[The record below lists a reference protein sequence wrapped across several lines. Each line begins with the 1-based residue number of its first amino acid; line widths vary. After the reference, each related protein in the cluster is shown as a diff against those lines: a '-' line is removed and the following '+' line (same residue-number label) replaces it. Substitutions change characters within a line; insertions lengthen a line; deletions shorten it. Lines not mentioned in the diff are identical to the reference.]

1 MLPSILSMSGANRL
15 ATAPIPSSSLI
26 FSINLPRF
34 FLVGDNFFRF
44 ASALIISPDTN
55 TGSPRFAA
63 TLDARLLPAPG
74 IPTTTMTVFD
84 FALSM
89 QVSREP
95 GEESVIAL
103 KNGGDY
109 LRHDLSEEQVRS
121 FISIDLEDQQILS
134 RITSILSSLQSLG
147 GDLKPVERENI
158 HLTLK
163 FLGNVSAPRL
173 GEVKSSLQQV
183 IFSAFT
189 AEIKGAGAF
198 PNLNHMNVIWV
209 GVNEGWSQVEQI
221 YEQVEK
227 LLSGLGFRRE
237 HRPFSPHIT
246 IARVRSGRK
255 RDEVARFLQRLTEE
269 SFGTITVDKIRLK
282 QRILS
287 SSGPKYSTLLEIP
300 PQSQ

>member
-1 MLPSILSMSGANRL
+1 MEA
-15 ATAPIPSSSLI
+15 
-26 FSINLPRF
+26 
-34 FLVGDNFFRF
+34 
-44 ASALIISPDTN
+44 IISD
-55 TGSPRFAA
+55 S
-63 TLDARLLPAPG
+63 
-74 IPTTTMTVFD
+74 
-84 FALSM
+84 
-89 QVSREP
+89 
-95 GEESVIAL
+95 
-103 KNGGDY
+103 
-109 LRHDLSEEQVRS
+109 DLSEEQVRS

-198 PNLNHMNVIWV
+198 PNLNHMNVVWV

-255 RDEVARFLQRLTEE
+255 RDAVASFLQRLTEE

-282 QRILS
+282 QSILS

>member
-1 MLPSILSMSGANRL
+1 MEA
-15 ATAPIPSSSLI
+15 
-26 FSINLPRF
+26 
-34 FLVGDNFFRF
+34 
-44 ASALIISPDTN
+44 IISD
-55 TGSPRFAA
+55 S
-63 TLDARLLPAPG
+63 
-74 IPTTTMTVFD
+74 
-84 FALSM
+84 
-89 QVSREP
+89 
-95 GEESVIAL
+95 
-103 KNGGDY
+103 
-109 LRHDLSEEQVRS
+109 DLSEEQVRS

-134 RITSILSSLQSLG
+134 RIVSILSSLQSLG

-198 PNLNHMNVIWV
+198 PNLNHMNVVWV

-255 RDEVARFLQRLTEE
+255 RDEVASFLQRLTEE

-282 QRILS
+282 QSILS

>member
-1 MLPSILSMSGANRL
+1 MEA
-15 ATAPIPSSSLI
+15 
-26 FSINLPRF
+26 
-34 FLVGDNFFRF
+34 
-44 ASALIISPDTN
+44 IISD
-55 TGSPRFAA
+55 S
-63 TLDARLLPAPG
+63 
-74 IPTTTMTVFD
+74 
-84 FALSM
+84 
-89 QVSREP
+89 
-95 GEESVIAL
+95 
-103 KNGGDY
+103 
-109 LRHDLSEEQVRS
+109 DLSEEQVRS

-134 RITSILSSLQSLG
+134 RIASILSSLQSLG

-173 GEVKSSLQQV
+173 CEVKSSLQQV

-255 RDEVARFLQRLTEE
+255 RDEVASFLQRLTEE

-282 QRILS
+282 QSILS

>member
-1 MLPSILSMSGANRL
+1 MEA
-15 ATAPIPSSSLI
+15 
-26 FSINLPRF
+26 
-34 FLVGDNFFRF
+34 
-44 ASALIISPDTN
+44 IISD
-55 TGSPRFAA
+55 S
-63 TLDARLLPAPG
+63 
-74 IPTTTMTVFD
+74 
-84 FALSM
+84 
-89 QVSREP
+89 
-95 GEESVIAL
+95 
-103 KNGGDY
+103 
-109 LRHDLSEEQVRS
+109 DLSEEQVRS

-134 RITSILSSLQSLG
+134 RIASILSSLQSLG

-173 GEVKSSLQQV
+173 SEVKSSLQQV

-198 PNLNHMNVIWV
+198 PNLNQMNVVWV

-237 HRPFSPHIT
+237 NRPFSPHIT

-255 RDEVARFLQRLTEE
+255 RDEVASFLQRLTEE

-282 QRILS
+282 QSILS

>member
-1 MLPSILSMSGANRL
+1 MEA
-15 ATAPIPSSSLI
+15 
-26 FSINLPRF
+26 
-34 FLVGDNFFRF
+34 
-44 ASALIISPDTN
+44 IISD
-55 TGSPRFAA
+55 S
-63 TLDARLLPAPG
+63 
-74 IPTTTMTVFD
+74 
-84 FALSM
+84 
-89 QVSREP
+89 
-95 GEESVIAL
+95 
-103 KNGGDY
+103 
-109 LRHDLSEEQVRS
+109 DLSEEQVRS

-134 RITSILSSLQSLG
+134 RIASILSSLQSLG

-173 GEVKSSLQQV
+173 GEVRSSLQQV

-198 PNLNHMNVIWV
+198 PNLNHMNVVWV

-255 RDEVARFLQRLTEE
+255 RDEVASFLQRLTEE

-282 QRILS
+282 QSILS